1 MKKEFII
8 QKLSNI
14 FYDMTLSDD
23 EVADKMFEIL
33 LNNKASV
40 DVDQTLK
47 HA

>member
-23 EVADKMFEIL
+23 EVAVEL
-33 LNNKASV
+33 PLG
-40 DVDQTLK
+40 
-47 HA
+47 